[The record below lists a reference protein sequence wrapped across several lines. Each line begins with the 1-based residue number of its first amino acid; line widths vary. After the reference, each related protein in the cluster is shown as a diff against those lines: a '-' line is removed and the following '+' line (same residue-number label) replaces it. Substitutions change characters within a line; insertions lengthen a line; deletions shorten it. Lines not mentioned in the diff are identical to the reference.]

1 MKRMYGEFQ
10 MSTEYGPPAR
20 EVFETQRRARKKRD
34 GKSKEKPKSNSSSAP
49 DPVLQVDGTES
60 YFGKL
65 RQTRQSFRNNQSSDS
80 GRYSNSILYVYFPL
94 ITVFPH
100 HDHKNNLK

>member
-20 EVFETQRRARKKRD
+20 EVFEGQRTLKRKRATGDKEGD
-34 GKSKEKPKSNSSSAP
+34 GSTTSGSDPP
-49 DPVLQVDGTES
+49 DPVKEGEGES

-65 RQTRQSFRNNQSSDS
+65 RQTRQSFRNNQSSDT
-80 GRYSNSILYVYFPL
+80 GRYVVSCLCNGNTL
-94 ITVFPH
+94 T
-100 HDHKNNLK
+100 

>member
-20 EVFETQRRARKKRD
+20 EVYETQRRTRKKR
-34 GKSKEKPKSNSSSAP
+34 GVKSKEKEKPNNSSAP
-49 DPVLQVDGTES
+49 DPLTDGVDGTES

-65 RQTRQSFRNNQSSDS
+65 RHTRQSFRNNQSSDS
-80 GRYSNSILYVYFPL
+80 GR
-94 ITVFPH
+94 
-100 HDHKNNLK
+100 